1 MKDGEIYRVHW
12 SEDMMLSKM
21 SVRPNINKV
30 TSTERGYLP
39 GGQWIVTLPITL
51 KSESSVK
58 KDHHILLAVTNKNL
72 RQSLKVRSTLHWKT
86 GDLVVFPLYQ
96 HLLLWYIAHR
106 FTSLGLSSSLMKLGG
121 IHTHIHTH
129 THTLVYIH
137 ILLKNIIFHYGEY
150 WIYFPVYTIGPCC
163 WSTLY
168 IKAYIC

>member
-1 MKDGEIYRVHW
+1 MFLWINTLYFPWILTGYHSILKWEQNVLATVLKNWNKWSQENSVFSVKWFYLAAKRSWILSEMKDGEIYRVHW

-86 GDLVVFPLYQ
+86 DF
-96 HLLLWYIAHR
+96 
-106 FTSLGLSSSLMKLGG
+106 
-121 IHTHIHTH
+121 
-129 THTLVYIH
+129 
-137 ILLKNIIFHYGEY
+137 
-150 WIYFPVYTIGPCC
+150 
-163 WSTLY
+163 
-168 IKAYIC
+168 